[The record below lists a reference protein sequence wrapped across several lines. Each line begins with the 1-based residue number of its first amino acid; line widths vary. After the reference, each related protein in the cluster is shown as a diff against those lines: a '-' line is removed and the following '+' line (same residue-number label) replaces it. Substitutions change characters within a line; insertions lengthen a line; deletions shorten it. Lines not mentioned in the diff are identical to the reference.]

1 MAMVIRDGL
10 RLAKRLSYISAYPM
24 TIQARPPQGRGDGDG
39 IRIVP
44 IPRGRR
50 AYWLIGLAVAL
61 PIAATLAAVA
71 IIRWSPSSEAGAAA
85 ARTPGAGD
93 MVANADEPAGHP
105 RPVPSPGRTAGH
117 VVPRRVV
124 AAPVA
129 EPAGLG
135 ATPVPEPQKPRRE
148 IDAADV
154 IVALREEGVH
164 EGIAA
169 FGIPGSHPPKSGIL
183 VPEEFELPEGYV
195 RHYQSTDDGEQLP
208 AILMFHPDYEFVNE
222 QGEVVKVP
230 EDGVVPPEMAPPGLA
245 VDQVLVV
252 PERKGGEP
260 IR

>member
-1 MAMVIRDGL
+1 
-10 RLAKRLSYISAYPM
+10 M
-24 TIQARPPQGRGDGDG
+24 TIQARSPHERDDDGV
-39 IRIVP
+39 RIVP
-44 IPRGRR
+44 MARGRR
-50 AYWLIGLAVAL
+50 TYWLIAAAITL
-61 PIAATLAAVA
+61 PIVATLVAVA
-71 IIRWSPSSEAGAAA
+71 IIRWSPSTEAGAAPRSPVA
-85 ARTPGAGD
+85 AE
-93 MVANADEPAGHP
+93 MVANADEPPRQPPASGAG
-105 RPVPSPGRTAGH
+105 PGPAGAH

-124 AAPVA
+124 VAPVA
-129 EPAGLG
+129 PEPAGLG
-135 ATPVPEPQKPRRE
+135 ASPVPQPQKPRRE
-148 IDAADV
+148 IDAADA
-154 IVALREEGVH
+154 IVALREQGVH

-169 FGIPGSHPPKSGIL
+169 FGIPGSHPPKSGII

-252 PERKGGEP
+252 PERKRGEP